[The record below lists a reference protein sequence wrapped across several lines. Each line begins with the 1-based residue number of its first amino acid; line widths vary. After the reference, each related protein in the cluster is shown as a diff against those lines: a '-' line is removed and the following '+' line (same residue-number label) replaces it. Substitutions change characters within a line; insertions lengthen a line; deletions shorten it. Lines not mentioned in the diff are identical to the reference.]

1 LVVPLSEPRRGN
13 FLTFDLPDA
22 EAWQTRLEQARIVTD
37 RRATRLRFGFG
48 IYQTAA
54 EVDALLARLRS
65 LAPGATPPRP
75 APGLPR
81 EAGQG
86 SDGAMNATAPLALTM
101 GEPAGI
107 GPEITLAA
115 WQALRATGPAFF
127 LIGDPA
133 LLQGAP
139 IARIAAPEEA
149 AAVFPDAL
157 PVLPLALA
165 APARPGHLDA
175 ANASAVIAAI
185 EQAVAFAKAGRAA
198 GVVTN
203 PIQKSVLTA
212 AGFPHPGHT
221 EFLGELA
228 GLGVPP
234 VMMLACP
241 ELRVV
246 PVTVHEALAK
256 AIARLTPEMIIATSR
271 IVDAALKRDFG
282 ITAPRLAIA
291 GLNPHAGE
299 AGTMGR
305 EEIDIIAPAI
315 AALRAEG
322 IDARGPMP
330 PDTMF
335 TALARPGYDVAICLY
350 HDQALIPIKTIDMAG
365 GVNVTLGLSIIRTSP
380 DHGTAL
386 DIAGKGLADPASL
399 IAAIRLA
406 GDLAAKR
413 GLA

>member
-1 LVVPLSEPRRGN
+1 MKPL
-13 FLTFDLPDA
+13 
-22 EAWQTRLEQARIVTD
+22 I
-37 RRATRLRFGFG
+37 
-48 IYQTAA
+48 
-54 EVDALLARLRS
+54 
-65 LAPGATPPRP
+65 
-75 APGLPR
+75 
-81 EAGQG
+81 
-86 SDGAMNATAPLALTM
+86 LTM

-107 GPEITLAA
+107 GAEITAGAWRVLRGSGPCLA
-115 WQALRATGPAFF
+115 
-127 LIGDPA
+127 LIDDAGRDFGVPV
-133 LLQGAP
+133 
-139 IARIAAPEEA
+139 ARIAAPEEA
-149 AAVFPDAL
+149 GAVFAEAL
-157 PVLPLALA
+157 PILHRPLA
-165 APARPGHLDA
+165 APVVPGKPSPAHA
-175 ANASAVIAAI
+175 GAVIGAI
-185 EQAVAFAKAGRAA
+185 EEAVAFAKSGRAA

-203 PIQKSVLTA
+203 PIQKASLTA

-228 GLGVPP
+228 GTGVPP

-256 AIARLTPEMIIATSR
+256 AIARLNPALIMETTR

-282 ITAPRLAIA
+282 IAAPRLAIA

-305 EEIDIIAPAI
+305 EEIDIVAPAI

-322 IDARGPMP
+322 MG

-335 TALARPGYDVAICLY
+335 TALARPGYDAAICLY

-399 IAAIRLA
+399 MAAIRLA
-406 GDLAAKR
+406 GQLAEKR